1 VYSHRFK
8 ERLIKYSLILVG
20 LYTTLRIFIALFF
33 YDQLPIA
40 FLATEFNQ
48 DQMDE
53 YRARVLLPAFLL
65 TLNYF
70 ILRYFSGK
78 NPTSPLWPIYVISIS
93 LILTHIIG
101 FITFLPL
108 SKDPIIMFFICL
120 FICFVAR
127 AGHNKRKNE
136 IL

>member
-1 VYSHRFK
+1 MLM
-8 ERLIKYSLILVG
+8 ERLVKYSLILVG
-20 LYTTLRIFIALFF
+20 LYTVMRTLIALFF

-53 YRARVLLPAFLL
+53 YRARVLLPAFFL

-70 ILRYFSGK
+70 IFRYFSGK
-78 NPTSPLWPIYVISIS
+78 NPTSPLWPIYVISVS
-93 LILTHIIG
+93 LLITHIIG
-101 FITFLPL
+101 FITFMPL
-108 SKDPIIMFFICL
+108 TKDPIIMFLISL

-136 IL
+136 IS

>member
-1 VYSHRFK
+1 MEK
-8 ERLIKYSLILVG
+8 LIKYSLIFIG
-20 LYTTLRIFIALFF
+20 LYVTLRAVIALFF
-33 YDQLPIA
+33 YDQFPIA

-53 YRARVLLPAFLL
+53 YRARVLLPAFFL

-70 ILRYFSGK
+70 IFRYLSGK

-93 LILTHIIG
+93 LLLTHIIG
-101 FITFLPL
+101 YITFMPL
-108 SKDPIIMFFICL
+108 TQDTISIFLICL
-120 FICFVAR
+120 YVAFVAR
-127 AGHNKRKNE
+127 KGHNKRKNE

>member
-1 VYSHRFK
+1 M
-8 ERLIKYSLILVG
+8 ERLINYSLILVG

-40 FLATEFNQ
+40 FLANEFNQ

-101 FITFLPL
+101 FITFPPL

>member
-1 VYSHRFK
+1 MLM
-8 ERLIKYSLILVG
+8 ERLVKYSLILVG
-20 LYTTLRIFIALFF
+20 LYTAMRTLIALFF

-53 YRARVLLPAFLL
+53 YRARVLLPAFFL

-70 ILRYFSGK
+70 IFRYFSGK
-78 NPTSPLWPIYVISIS
+78 NPTSPLWPIYVISVS
-93 LILTHIIG
+93 LLLTHIIG
-101 FITFLPL
+101 FITFMPL
-108 SKDPIIMFFICL
+108 TKDPIIMFLISL

>member
-1 VYSHRFK
+1 M
-8 ERLIKYSLILVG
+8 ERLINYSLILVG
-20 LYTTLRIFIALFF
+20 LYTTLRIFIALFL

-48 DQMDE
+48 DQMDA
-53 YRARVLLPAFLL
+53 YRARVLLPAFFL

-93 LILTHIIG
+93 LIITHIIG
-101 FITFLPL
+101 FITFMPL

>member
-1 VYSHRFK
+1 MEK
-8 ERLIKYSLILVG
+8 LIKYSLIIIG
-20 LYTTLRIFIALFF
+20 LYVTLRAVIALFF
-33 YDQLPIA
+33 YDQFPIA

-53 YRARVLLPAFLL
+53 YRARVLLPAFFL

-70 ILRYFSGK
+70 IFRYLSGK

-93 LILTHIIG
+93 LLLTHIIG
-101 FITFLPL
+101 YITFMPL
-108 SKDPIIMFFICL
+108 TQDTISIFLICL
-120 FICFVAR
+120 YVAFVAR
-127 AGHNKRKNE
+127 KGHNKRKNE

>member
-1 VYSHRFK
+1 MLM
-8 ERLIKYSLILVG
+8 ERLVKYSLILVG
-20 LYTTLRIFIALFF
+20 LYTAMRTLIALFF

-53 YRARVLLPAFLL
+53 YRARVLLPAFFL

-70 ILRYFSGK
+70 IFRYFSGK
-78 NPTSPLWPIYVISIS
+78 NPPSPLWPIYVISVS
-93 LILTHIIG
+93 LLITHIIG
-101 FITFLPL
+101 FITFMPL
-108 SKDPIIMFFICL
+108 TKDPIIMFLISL

>member
-1 VYSHRFK
+1 M

-93 LILTHIIG
+93 LIITHIIG
-101 FITFLPL
+101 FITFMPL

>member
-1 VYSHRFK
+1 M

-53 YRARVLLPAFLL
+53 YRARVFLPAFLL

>member
-1 VYSHRFK
+1 M
-8 ERLIKYSLILVG
+8 ERLINYSLILVG
-20 LYTTLRIFIALFF
+20 LYTTLRIFIALFL

-53 YRARVLLPAFLL
+53 YRARVLLPAFFL

-93 LILTHIIG
+93 LIITHIIG
-101 FITFLPL
+101 FITFMPL

-120 FICFVAR
+120 FLCFVAR

>member
-1 VYSHRFK
+1 MLM
-8 ERLIKYSLILVG
+8 ERLVKYSLILVG
-20 LYTTLRIFIALFF
+20 LYTAMRTLIALFF

-53 YRARVLLPAFLL
+53 YRARVLLPAFFL

-70 ILRYFSGK
+70 IFRYFSGK
-78 NPTSPLWPIYVISIS
+78 NPTSAIWPIYVISVS
-93 LILTHIIG
+93 LLITHIIG
-101 FITFLPL
+101 FITFMPL
-108 SKDPIIMFFICL
+108 TKDPIIMFLISL

>member
-1 VYSHRFK
+1 MEK
-8 ERLIKYSLILVG
+8 LIKYSLILVG
-20 LYTTLRIFIALFF
+20 LYTAMRTLIALFL
-33 YDQLPIA
+33 YDQMPIA

-53 YRARVLLPAFLL
+53 YRARVLLPAFFL

-70 ILRYFSGK
+70 IFRYFSGK
-78 NPTSPLWPIYVISIS
+78 NPTSSIWPIYVISVS
-93 LILTHIIG
+93 LIITHIIG
-101 FITFLPL
+101 FITFMPL
-108 SKDPIIMFFICL
+108 TQDPIIMLFISS

-127 AGHNKRKNE
+127 VGHNKRKNE

>member
-1 VYSHRFK
+1 MMK
-8 ERLIKYSLILVG
+8 GLIRYSLILVA
-20 LYTTLRIFIALFF
+20 LYTTMRILIALFL
-33 YDQLPIA
+33 YDQAPIA

-53 YRARVLLPAFLL
+53 YRARVLLPAFFL

-78 NPTSPLWPIYVISIS
+78 NPTSPLWPIYVISVS
-93 LILTHIIG
+93 LIITHIIG
-101 FITFLPL
+101 FITFMPL
-108 SKDPIIMFFICL
+108 SKDPLIMLFICL
-120 FICFVAR
+120 FVCFIAR
-127 AGHNKRKNE
+127 AGHNERKNE

>member
-1 VYSHRFK
+1 
-8 ERLIKYSLILVG
+8 LILVG
-20 LYTTLRIFIALFF
+20 LYTTLRIFIALFL

-53 YRARVLLPAFLL
+53 YRARVLLPAFFL

>member
-1 VYSHRFK
+1 MK
-8 ERLIKYSLILVG
+8 RLIRYSLILVA
-20 LYTTLRIFIALFF
+20 LYTTMRILIALFL
-33 YDQLPIA
+33 YDQAPIA

-48 DQMDE
+48 DQKDE
-53 YRARVLLPAFLL
+53 YRARVLLPAFFL

-78 NPTSPLWPIYVISIS
+78 NPTSPLWPIYVISVS
-93 LILTHIIG
+93 LIITHIIG
-101 FITFLPL
+101 FITFMPL
-108 SKDPIIMFFICL
+108 SKDPLLMLFICL
-120 FICFVAR
+120 FVCFIAR

>member
-1 VYSHRFK
+1 MDG
-8 ERLIKYSLILVG
+8 LIKYSLILVA
-20 LYTTLRIFIALFF
+20 LYTTLRVFIGLFF

-53 YRARVLLPAFLL
+53 YRARVLLPAFFL

-93 LILTHIIG
+93 LIITHINIG
-101 FITFLPL
+101 E
-108 SKDPIIMFFICL
+108 KNHVDRQYL
-120 FICFVAR
+120 FI
-127 AGHNKRKNE
+127 NK
-136 IL
+136 IYQLD

>member
-1 VYSHRFK
+1 MLM
-8 ERLIKYSLILVG
+8 ERLVKYSLILVG
-20 LYTTLRIFIALFF
+20 LYTAMRTLIALFF

-53 YRARVLLPAFLL
+53 YRARVLLPAFFL

-70 ILRYFSGK
+70 IFRYFSGK

-93 LILTHIIG
+93 LLITHIIG
-101 FITFLPL
+101 FITFMPL
-108 SKDPIIMFFICL
+108 TKDPIIMFLISL

>member
-1 VYSHRFK
+1 MLM
-8 ERLIKYSLILVG
+8 ERLVKYSLILVG
-20 LYTTLRIFIALFF
+20 LYTAMRTLIALFF

-53 YRARVLLPAFLL
+53 YRARVLLPAFFL
-65 TLNYF
+65 TLHYF
-70 ILRYFSGK
+70 IFRYFSGK
-78 NPTSPLWPIYVISIS
+78 NPTSPLWPIYVISVS
-93 LILTHIIG
+93 LLITHIIG
-101 FITFLPL
+101 FITFMPL
-108 SKDPIIMFFICL
+108 TKDPIIMFLISL

>member
-1 VYSHRFK
+1 M

-20 LYTTLRIFIALFF
+20 LYTTLRIFIALFL
-33 YDQLPIA
+33 YDQSPIA

-53 YRARVLLPAFLL
+53 YRARVLLPAFFL

>member
-1 VYSHRFK
+1 MLM

-20 LYTTLRIFIALFF
+20 LYTAMRTLIALFF

-53 YRARVLLPAFLL
+53 YRARVLLPAFFL

-70 ILRYFSGK
+70 IFRYFSGK
-78 NPTSPLWPIYVISIS
+78 NPTSPLWPIYVISVS
-93 LILTHIIG
+93 LLITHIIG
-101 FITFLPL
+101 FITFMPL
-108 SKDPIIMFFICL
+108 TKDPIIMFLISL

>member
-1 VYSHRFK
+1 MLMD
-8 ERLIKYSLILVG
+8 RLIKYSLILVA
-20 LYTTLRIFIALFF
+20 LYTAMRTLISLFF

-40 FLATEFNQ
+40 FIATEFNQ

-53 YRARVLLPAFLL
+53 YRARVLLPAFFL

-70 ILRYFSGK
+70 IFRYFSGK
-78 NPTSPLWPIYVISIS
+78 NPTSPLWPIYVISVS
-93 LILTHIIG
+93 LLLTHIIG
-101 FITFLPL
+101 FITFMPL
-108 SKDPIIMFFICL
+108 TKDPLLMFFISL
-120 FICFVAR
+120 SICFIAR

>member
-1 VYSHRFK
+1 M

-20 LYTTLRIFIALFF
+20 LYTTFRIFIALFF

-53 YRARVLLPAFLL
+53 YRARVLLPAFFL

-70 ILRYFSGK
+70 IFRYFSGK
-78 NPTSPLWPIYVISIS
+78 NPTSSIWPIYVISIS
-93 LILTHIIG
+93 LLLTHIIG
-101 FITFLPL
+101 FVTFLPL
-108 SKDPIIMFFICL
+108 SQDPIIMFLERTKFY
-120 FICFVAR
+120 
-127 AGHNKRKNE
+127 RKYND
-136 IL
+136 LDY

>member
-1 VYSHRFK
+1 M

-53 YRARVLLPAFLL
+53 YRARVLLPAFFL

-120 FICFVAR
+120 FICFVAS

>member
-1 VYSHRFK
+1 M

>member
-1 VYSHRFK
+1 MLM
-8 ERLIKYSLILVG
+8 ERLVKYSLILVG
-20 LYTTLRIFIALFF
+20 LYTAMRTLIALFF

-53 YRARVLLPAFLL
+53 YRARVLLPAFFL

-70 ILRYFSGK
+70 IFRYFSGK
-78 NPTSPLWPIYVISIS
+78 NPTSPLWPIYVISVS
-93 LILTHIIG
+93 LLITHIIG
-101 FITFLPL
+101 FITFMPL
-108 SKDPIIMFFICL
+108 TKDPIIMFLISL

-127 AGHNKRKNE
+127 VGHNKRKNE

>member
-1 VYSHRFK
+1 MLM
-8 ERLIKYSLILVG
+8 ERLIKYSLILIG
-20 LYTTLRIFIALFF
+20 LYTVMRTLIALFF

-53 YRARVLLPAFLL
+53 YRARVLLPAFFL

-70 ILRYFSGK
+70 IFRYFSGK
-78 NPTSPLWPIYVISIS
+78 NPTSPLWPIYVISVS
-93 LILTHIIG
+93 LLITHIIG
-101 FITFLPL
+101 FITFMPL
-108 SKDPIIMFFICL
+108 TKDPIIMFLISL

-127 AGHNKRKNE
+127 AGHNKKKNE

>member
-1 VYSHRFK
+1 MLM
-8 ERLIKYSLILVG
+8 ERLVKYSLILVG
-20 LYTTLRIFIALFF
+20 LYTAMRTLIALFF

-53 YRARVLLPAFLL
+53 YRARVLLPAFFL

-70 ILRYFSGK
+70 IFRYFSGK
-78 NPTSPLWPIYVISIS
+78 NPTSPLWPIYVISVS
-93 LILTHIIG
+93 LLITHIIG
-101 FITFLPL
+101 FITFMPL
-108 SKDPIIMFFICL
+108 TKDPIIMFLISL

>member
-1 VYSHRFK
+1 MLMD
-8 ERLIKYSLILVG
+8 RLIKYSLILVG
-20 LYTTLRIFIALFF
+20 IYTAMRTIIALFF

-53 YRARVLLPAFLL
+53 YRARVLLPAFFL

-70 ILRYFSGK
+70 IFRYFSGK
-78 NPTSPLWPIYVISIS
+78 NPTSPLWPIYVISVS
-93 LILTHIIG
+93 LLMTHIIG
-101 FITFLPL
+101 FITFMPL
-108 SKDPIIMFFICL
+108 TKDPIIMFLISL